1 MDGAMDGGKVFWEGI
16 DDDDLVGK
24 THQRVKYYFD
34 LIEF

>member
-1 MDGAMDGGKVFWEGI
+1 MDGGKVFWGGRD